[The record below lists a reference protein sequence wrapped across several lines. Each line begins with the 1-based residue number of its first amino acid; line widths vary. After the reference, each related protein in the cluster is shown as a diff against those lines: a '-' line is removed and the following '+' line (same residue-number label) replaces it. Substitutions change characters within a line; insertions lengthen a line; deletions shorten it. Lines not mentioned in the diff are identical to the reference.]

1 MDFSANNA
9 LNKRAFNDQKA
20 LLKKILRGDVITCNS
35 CKKALVIK
43 VDEKQGVI
51 SVKCKQGCCDYLLD
65 IA

>member
-1 MDFSANNA
+1 MDFSTNNA

-20 LLKKILRGDVITCNS
+20 LLKKILRGDVIS
-35 CKKALVIK
+35 CKTCGKALTIN

-51 SVKCKQGCCDYLLD
+51 SVTCKQGCCDYLLE